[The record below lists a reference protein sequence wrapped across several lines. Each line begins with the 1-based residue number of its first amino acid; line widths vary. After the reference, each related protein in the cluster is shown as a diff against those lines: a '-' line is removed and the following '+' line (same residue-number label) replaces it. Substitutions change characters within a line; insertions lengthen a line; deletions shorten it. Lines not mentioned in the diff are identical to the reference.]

1 MIPIIALIAAWIDEN
16 WYSRNKA
23 ETPNKSRCLCGYTE
37 FILQNGKSQFRLDLR
52 LPYFPNLQPPTPE
65 FINVRYII
73 VRANPSTST
82 PKKLKECNT
91 IVILFVSKP
100 EDIYSL
106 ENMYKLEKDI
116 LFSLLLDQVP
126 YAAVSV
132 AVLYDQVNVGDGE
145 PHSQQVFS
153 KL

>member
-1 MIPIIALIAAWIDEN
+1 MA
-16 WYSRNKA
+16 
-23 ETPNKSRCLCGYTE
+23 
-37 FILQNGKSQFRLDLR
+37 
-52 LPYFPNLQPPTPE
+52 
-65 FINVRYII
+65 

-132 AVLYDQVNVGDGE
+132 AVLYDHVSVGDGG
-145 PHSQQVFS
+145 PHSQQVG
-153 KL
+153 LENAV